1 MTGPP
6 TCGLVSET
14 YGAPGSQALGER
26 MDQVAYELDA
36 RRRGVIVVALREQC
50 RQEHRSL
57 LVAHVVAVPFACL
70 SEEQP
75 GSGRPIRDVQ
85 ALPGWGF
92 IRMPGL
98 LFAEGFGRID
108 RGRAPAGDE
117 ASQ

>member
-1 MTGPP
+1 M
-6 TCGLVSET
+6 
-14 YGAPGSQALGER
+14 
-26 MDQVAYELDA
+26 AYELDA
-36 RRRGVIVVALREQC
+36 RRRGVIVVALRERC

-57 LVAHVVAVPFACL
+57 LVAHVVAVPVACL
-70 SEEQP
+70 IEGNPERGRLIGDSLPRSRLSTP
-75 GSGRPIRDVQ
+75 GERTSVT
-85 ALPGWGF
+85 LVGF